1 MNTLNTVNAVLGNKS
16 FRTFDQ
22 QHKSPKFNAALYDA
36 QMIAFAELD
45 IQQGQIAKLNQEGFS
60 ELNYDFISAEPFV
73 KYISSGTT
81 DKNSVVGR
89 ITDYKNFISS
99 ILNR

>member
-1 MNTLNTVNAVLGNKS
+1 MTTTGQNLNKTYLEKS
-16 FRTFDQ
+16 LTCI
-22 QHKSPKFNAALYDA
+22 K
-36 QMIAFAELD
+36 E
-45 IQQGQIAKLNQEGFS
+45 E
-60 ELNYDFISAEPFV
+60 NYEFITSEPFV

-81 DKNSVVGR
+81 DKTSVVGR